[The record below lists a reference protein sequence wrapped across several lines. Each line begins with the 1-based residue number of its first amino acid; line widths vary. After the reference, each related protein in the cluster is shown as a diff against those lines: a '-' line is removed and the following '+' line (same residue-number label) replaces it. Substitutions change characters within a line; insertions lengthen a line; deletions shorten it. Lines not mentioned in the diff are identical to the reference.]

1 MPAQWTGELLGKM
14 HTYGITAKQLAAQL
28 GYHPKYVSTVMNGHK
43 EPKGAEQRFNV
54 ALDELI
60 REQHRNEKT
69 A

>member
-1 MPAQWTGELLGKM
+1 M

-43 EPKGAEQRFNV
+43 EPKGAEQKFNA

-60 REQHRNEKT
+60 QEKED